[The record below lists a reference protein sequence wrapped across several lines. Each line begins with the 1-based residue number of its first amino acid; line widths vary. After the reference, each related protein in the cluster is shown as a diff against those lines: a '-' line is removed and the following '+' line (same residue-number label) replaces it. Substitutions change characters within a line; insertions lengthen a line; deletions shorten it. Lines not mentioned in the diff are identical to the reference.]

1 MQRPILALLFIAA
14 AIGRL
19 SAQGADVIVV
29 GAGPGG
35 LATAL
40 EAATGGARVTV
51 IDVAS
56 VFGGHAV
63 VSEGGLSFAGTPL
76 QREPVPPR

>member
-1 MQRPILALLFIAA
+1 MLSRRCLALAVVTLTLAVHA
-14 AIGRL
+14 TAG
-19 SAQGADVIVV
+19 STQGPDAIVV

-40 EAATGGARVTV
+40 EAARGGARVMV

-63 VSEGGLSFAGTPL
+63 VSDRRSRMA
-76 QREPVPPR
+76 VSW

>member
-1 MQRPILALLFIAA
+1 MPSRRRLA
-14 AIGRL
+14 
-19 SAQGADVIVV
+19 SALVATGLAFHVSVSTQGPSAIVV

-35 LATAL
+35 LATVL
-40 EAATGGARVTV
+40 EAARGGARVVV

-63 VSEGGLSFAGTPL
+63 VS
-76 QREPVPPR
+76 